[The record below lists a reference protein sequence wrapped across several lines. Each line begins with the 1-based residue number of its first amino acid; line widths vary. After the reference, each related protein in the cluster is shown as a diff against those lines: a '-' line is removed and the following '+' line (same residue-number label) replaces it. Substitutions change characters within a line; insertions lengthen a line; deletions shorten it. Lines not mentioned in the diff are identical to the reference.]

1 MDLKSLFV
9 PLFVTLAPVLI
20 VYITLRYRSRQTQAR
35 YQTLLQLADKGVE
48 LPPQL
53 LTKPDV
59 AYCERRRG
67 LVLIG
72 AGLGLMAMFFALPGQ
87 LDNGLR
93 IGSLWGLGLL
103 PLMIG
108 LGYLASWWLNRR
120 GDVRG

>member
-1 MDLKSLFV
+1 MEIEALLIPFLVMS
-9 PLFVTLAPVLI
+9 APVLI
-20 VYITLRYRSRQTQAR
+20 ALIVLRYRSRQTQAR

-53 LTKPDV
+53 LVEPQV
-59 AYCERRRG
+59 AYSERRRA
-67 LVLIG
+67 LVLIS
-72 AGLGLMAMFFALPGQ
+72 AGLGLMATLLVLPGHFE
-87 LDNGLR
+87 NGQS

-120 GDVRG
+120 EQARD